1 MSLSSLSIRRPVLAT
16 VMSIVI
22 VLFGIIGYNYL
33 GIREYPAVDPPIVTV
48 STSYTG
54 ANADVIESQITEPL
68 EESINGIAGIRTL
81 TSVSR
86 EGRSTITVEFDLDVD
101 MEAAANDVR
110 DRVSRSLQRLPPDVE
125 NPIVSKADADSSPIV
140 FLSVSSDVRNPLET
154 SELANNLIRE
164 RMQTIPGVSE
174 VRIWG
179 EKRYSMRLWMDP
191 DKLTAYGLTPLD
203 VRQAIDRENI
213 ELPSGRIEGFNT
225 ELSVRTMSRLE
236 TPDQFNNLILKDD
249 GGNTVRFRDVG
260 TAMYGAE
267 NERTVLKRDGVQM
280 VGVVLIP
287 QPGAN
292 NIAIADEFYKRLD
305 SVLRDL
311 PADITTAIGF
321 DVTEYIR
328 ASITEVQDTIITA
341 FILVVLIIFLFLRD
355 WRTTIIPVI
364 VIPIALIG
372 AFFIMFISGFSINV
386 LTMLGLVLAIGLVV
400 DDAIVVMENIYSKIE
415 MGMEPVE
422 AGIRGAAEIFFAVLS
437 TTTALVAVFMPVI
450 FLEGLT
456 GRLFRE
462 FGIVLAGSVI
472 ISSFVAL
479 TLTPM
484 LSSKILKKRDKH
496 NFIYN
501 ATEPFFK
508 GLTDGYRNT
517 LTMFL
522 RVRWVAFIVIL
533 GAIGMIFYMGSQVQ
547 TELAPLEDRGRVR
560 VNISAPEGATFE
572 YMDNYIDEI
581 INVVKDSIPE
591 YSNIISVTSPGFG
604 ASSSVNTG
612 FVTLNLIDSDNR
624 DRTQQEIADQLG
636 SVLADFTAARPFVS
650 QDQTF
655 GGRRSGLPV
664 QFVIQAPNFDAL
676 KDNLPKFLDMA
687 SDNPT
692 FSVVDVDLK
701 FNRPELRIDINRDR
715 ARALGVSAL
724 DIAQTLQLAL
734 SGQRFSYFILNGKQ
748 YQVIGQLAREYRD
761 APINLLSL
769 SVKNN
774 RGDLIRLDN
783 LVTISEQ
790 SSPPQ
795 LFRFN
800 RYVSATVSAG
810 LARGMTLGDGIE
822 AMENIADQ
830 ILDDSFSTTL
840 AGTSR
845 DFSESSNSL
854 LFAFGLAVIL
864 IYLVLSAQFES
875 FRDPLI
881 ILFTV
886 PLAVSGAI
894 LSLWL
899 YGQTLNIFSQ
909 IGIIMLVGLVTK
921 NGILIVEFA
930 NQRKAA
936 GLNIMDAITDA
947 AVVRFRPILMTS
959 LSTILG
965 VAPIALALGAGSESR
980 VSMGIAVIGGLIFAS
995 LLTLYV
1001 IPAIYSYLSSKTTSV
1016 SNLDGALNESE
1027 IQDVLH
1033 TVDDEK
1039 ADVDHP

>member
-22 VLFGIIGYNYL
+22 VLFGVIGYNYL
-33 GIREYPAVDPPIVTV
+33 GVREYPAVDPPFITV
-48 STSYTG
+48 STNYVG

-81 TSVSR
+81 SSVSR
-86 EGRSTITVEFDLDVD
+86 EGRSTITVEFGLDID

-110 DRVSRSLQRLPPDVE
+110 DRVSRAQRLLPADVD
-125 NPIVSKADADSSPIV
+125 NPIVTKADADSNPIV
-140 FLSVSSDVRNPLET
+140 FLNVSSDERSALEV
-154 SELANNLIRE
+154 SDIANTFIRE

-191 DKLTAYGLTPLD
+191 GKLSAYGLTPLD

-236 TPDQFNNLILKDD
+236 TPEQFNNLIIKNQN
-249 GGNTVRFRDVG
+249 GNIVRFRDVG
-260 TAMYGAE
+260 FATLGAE

-292 NIAIADEFYKRLD
+292 NVAIADEFYNRLAQI
-305 SVLRDL
+305 SRDL
-311 PADITTAIGF
+311 PADIQLAIGF

-328 ASITEVQDTIITA
+328 ASIEEVKQTVVLA
-341 FILVVLIIFLFLRD
+341 FGLVVIIIFMFLRD

-372 AFFIMFISGFSINV
+372 AFFVMFIAGFSINV

-400 DDAIVVMENIYSKIE
+400 DDAIVVMENIYAKIE
-415 MGMEPVE
+415 QGMEPEE
-422 AGIRGAAEIFFAVLS
+422 AGIRGASEIFFAVIS
-437 TTTALVAVFMPVI
+437 TTTALVAVFLPVI

-462 FGIVLAGSVI
+462 FGMVLAGSVI

-484 LSSKILKKRDKH
+484 LSSKILKRRERQ
-496 NFIYN
+496 NVIYR
-501 ATEPFFK
+501 ATEPFFQA
-508 GLTDGYRNT
+508 LTNGYRTT
-517 LTMFL
+517 LEMFIN
-522 RVRWVAFIVIL
+522 VRWLAFVVIAVSVGIIGYL
-533 GAIGMIFYMGSQVQ
+533 GAQLQ
-547 TELAPLEDRGRVR
+547 TELAPLEDRGRARIFV
-560 VNISAPEGATFE
+560 SGPEGATFE
-572 YMDNYIDEI
+572 YMDNYLDE
-581 INVVKDSIPE
+581 VVGVMRDTIPE
-591 YSNIISVTSPGFG
+591 SRAIISVTSPGFS
-604 ASSSVNTG
+604 ATSSVNSG
-612 FVTLNLIDSDNR
+612 FITLVLADASER
-624 DRTQQEIADQLG
+624 GRTQQQIADDL
-636 SVLADFTAARPFVS
+636 SNVLRGFTGARSFVT
-650 QDQTF
+650 QDQTIG
-655 GGRRSGLPV
+655 GGRGGLPV
-664 QFVIQAPNFDAL
+664 QYVIQAPNFARLKEALPRFMDAAT
-676 KDNLPKFLDMA
+676 DD
-687 SDNPT
+687 PT

-701 FNRPELRIDINRDR
+701 FNRPELRIEINRDR
-715 ARALGVSAL
+715 ARTLGVSAL

-734 SGQRFSYFILNGKQ
+734 SGQRFSYFIMNGKQ
-748 YQVIGQLAREYRD
+748 YQVIGQLSREYRD
-761 APINLLSL
+761 APINLRSL
-769 SVKNN
+769 NVKNN
-774 RGDLIRLDN
+774 QGQLIQLDN
-783 LVTISEQ
+783 LVTVSEE
-790 SSPPQ
+790 SSPPS

-810 LARGMTLGDGIE
+810 LASGKTLGDGIE
-822 AMENIADQ
+822 AMDQIAAN
-830 ILDDSFSTTL
+830 ILDDSFSTSL

-845 DFSESSNSL
+845 DFAESSSSL
-854 LFAFGLAVIL
+854 LFAFVLAVIL
-864 IYLVLSAQFES
+864 IYLVLAAQFES
-875 FRDPLI
+875 FRDPFI

-894 LSLWL
+894 LSLWM
-899 YGQTLNIFSQ
+899 YGQTLNVFSQ

-930 NQRKAA
+930 NQRKTS
-936 GLNIMDAITDA
+936 GLNKFEAIADA

-965 VAPIALALGAGSESR
+965 VAPIALALGAGAESR
-980 VSMGIAVIGGLIFAS
+980 VSMGIAVIGGLIYAS
-995 LLTLYV
+995 VLTLYV
-1001 IPAIYSYLSSKTTSV
+1001 IPAVYTYFSSNPRPELNAEGQSEVGMENKGVDKEAKT
-1016 SNLDGALNESE
+1016 
-1027 IQDVLH
+1027 VL
-1033 TVDDEK
+1033 VDME
-1039 ADVDHP
+1039 

>member
-16 VMSIVI
+16 VMSIVV

-33 GIREYPAVDPPIVTV
+33 GVREYPAVDPPIVTV
-48 STSYTG
+48 STSYVG

-68 EESINGIAGIRTL
+68 EESINGIAGIRTI

-86 EGRSTITVEFDLDVD
+86 EGRSTITVEFDLDID
-101 MEAAANDVR
+101 MEAATNDVR
-110 DRVSRSLQRLPPDVE
+110 DRVSRALQRLPPDVD
-125 NPIVSKADADSSPIV
+125 NPIVSKADADSNPIV
-140 FLSVSSDVRNPLET
+140 FLSVSSDSRNALET
-154 SELANNLIRE
+154 SEIANNMIRE

-191 DKLTAYGLTPLD
+191 AKLAAYGLTPLD

-236 TPDQFNNLILKDD
+236 TPHEFNNLILKET
-249 GGNTVRFRDVG
+249 GGNVVRFRDVG
-260 TAMYGAE
+260 FATLGAE

-292 NIAIADEFYKRLD
+292 NIAIADEFYRRLD
-305 SVLRDL
+305 DVIKDL
-311 PADITTAIGF
+311 PSDITTGIGF

-328 ASITEVQDTIITA
+328 ASITEVQDTIVTA
-341 FILVVLIIFLFLRD
+341 FILVVIIIFLFLRD

-372 AFFIMFISGFSINV
+372 AFFIMFIAGFSINV
-386 LTMLGLVLAIGLVV
+386 LTMLALVLAIGLVV
-400 DDAIVVMENIYSKIE
+400 DDAIVVMENIYTKIE
-415 MGMEPVE
+415 QGMEPIE
-422 AGIRGAAEIFFAVLS
+422 ASIRGSAEIFFAVIS
-437 TTTALVAVFMPVI
+437 TTTALAAVFMPVI
-450 FLEGLT
+450 FLEGIT

-462 FGIVLAGSVI
+462 FGVVLAGSVI

-484 LSSKILKKRDKH
+484 LSSKILKRREKH
-496 NFIYN
+496 NFIYT
-501 ATEPFFK
+501 ATEPFFSA
-508 GLTDGYRNT
+508 LTNGYRNS
-517 LTMFL
+517 LNVFL
-522 RVRWVAFIVIL
+522 RFRWLSFVIIALSIGIVAYI
-533 GAIGMIFYMGSQVQ
+533 GSQVQ
-547 TELAPLEDRGRVR
+547 SELAPLEDRGRTRIFVT
-560 VNISAPEGATFE
+560 APEGATFE
-572 YMDNYIDEI
+572 YMDGYIDEI
-581 INVVKDSIPE
+581 VGVMKDTIPE
-591 YSNIISVTSPGFG
+591 YANIISVTSPGFG

-612 FVTLNLIDSDNR
+612 FVTLNLIGSDLR
-624 DRTQQEIADQLG
+624 DRTQQEISDELG
-636 SVLADFTAARPFVS
+636 TILNGYTGARSFVA

-655 GGRRSGLPV
+655 GGRRGGLPV

-676 KDNLPKFLDMA
+676 KENLPRFLDAA
-687 SDNPT
+687 SDDRT

-701 FNRPELRIDINRDR
+701 FNRPELKIEINRER

-734 SGQRFSYFILNGKQ
+734 SGQRFGYFILNGKQ
-748 YQVIGQLAREYRD
+748 YQVIGQLSREYRD
-761 APINLLSL
+761 APVSL
-769 SVKNN
+769 RSLNVKNN
-774 RGDLIRLDN
+774 RGELIQLDN
-783 LVTISEQ
+783 VVTISEQ

-810 LARGMTLGDGIE
+810 LARGMTLGDGID
-822 AMENIADQ
+822 AMERIAAET
-830 ILDDSFSTTL
+830 LDGNFTTTL
-840 AGTSR
+840 SGTSR
-845 DFSESSNSL
+845 DFAESNNSL
-854 LFAFGLAVIL
+854 LFAFALAVVL

-886 PLAVSGAI
+886 PLAVAGAI
-894 LSLWL
+894 LSLWA

-936 GLNIMDAITDA
+936 GLNIMEAILDA
-947 AVVRFRPILMTS
+947 ASTRFRPILMTS

-980 VSMGIAVIGGLIFAS
+980 VSMGIAVIGGLIYAS
-995 LLTLYV
+995 LLTLYI
-1001 IPAIYSYLSSKTTSV
+1001 IPGMYSYLSSKTAVV
-1016 SNLDGALNESE
+1016 SN
-1027 IQDVLH
+1027 V
-1033 TVDDEK
+1033 TVDPDAEVTLELK
-1039 ADVDHP
+1039 KQELSEA

>member
-1 MSLSSLSIRRPVLAT
+1 MSLSSLSIRRPVLAS
-16 VMSIVI
+16 VMSII
-22 VLFGIIGYNYL
+22 IILFGIIGYNYL
-33 GIREYPAVDPPIVTV
+33 GVREYPAVDPPIVTV
-48 STSYTG
+48 STSYVG

-68 EESINGIAGIRTL
+68 EESINGIAGIRTM

-101 MEAAANDVR
+101 MEAATNDVR
-110 DRVSRSLQRLPPDVE
+110 DRVSRSLQRLPPDVD
-125 NPIVSKADADSSPIV
+125 NPIVSKADADSNPIV
-140 FLSVSSDVRNPLET
+140 FLNVSSDIRNPLEV
-154 SELANNLIRE
+154 SDIANTLIRE

-179 EKRYSMRLWMDP
+179 EKRYAMRLWMDP
-191 DKLTAYGLTPLD
+191 AKLAAYGLTPLD
-203 VRQAIDRENI
+203 VRNAIDRENI

-236 TPDQFNNLILKDD
+236 TPDEFNNLILKDD
-249 GGNTVRFRDVG
+249 GGNVVRFRDVG
-260 TAMYGAE
+260 VATLGAE

-292 NIAIADEFYKRLD
+292 NIAITDEFYRRLD
-305 SVLRDL
+305 SVIRDL
-311 PADITTAIGF
+311 PEDINTAIGF

-328 ASITEVQDTIITA
+328 ASISEVQQTIVIA
-341 FILVVLIIFLFLRD
+341 FVLVVLIIFMFLRD

-372 AFFIMFISGFSINV
+372 SFFVMFIAGFSINV

-400 DDAIVVMENIYSKIE
+400 DDAIVVMENIYTKIE
-415 MGMEPVE
+415 KGMDPVE
-422 AGIRGAAEIFFAVLS
+422 AGIRGAAEIFFAVIS

-501 ATEPFFK
+501 ATEPIFK
-508 GLTDGYRNT
+508 GITDGYRKS
-517 LTMFL
+517 LAYFL
-522 RVRWVAFIVIL
+522 KFRWAAFIII
-533 GAIGMIFYMGSQVQ
+533 ATSAWMIFYIGSNVQ
-547 TELAPLEDRGRVR
+547 TELAPLEDRGRAR
-560 VNISAPEGATFE
+560 VTTVAPEGATFE
-572 YMDNYIDEI
+572 YMDSYIDEI
-581 INVVKDSIPE
+581 VSVIMDTIPE
-591 YSNIISVTSPGFG
+591 YKAIISVTSPGFG
-604 ASSSVNTG
+604 AASSVNTG
-612 FVTLNLIDSDNR
+612 FVNLILTDANER
-624 DRTQQEIADQLG
+624 TRTQQEIADELG
-636 SVLADFTAARPFVS
+636 DLLRDYTGARTFVS

-655 GGRRSGLPV
+655 GGRRQGLPV

-676 KDNLPKFLDMA
+676 KDNLPRFLDAA
-687 SDNPT
+687 SENPN

-701 FNRPELRIDINRDR
+701 FNRPEIRIEINRDR
-715 ARALGVSAL
+715 ARALGVSAR

-734 SGQRFSYFILNGKQ
+734 SGQRFSFFIKNGKQ

-761 APINLLSL
+761 SPINLQSL
-769 SVKNN
+769 YVKNS
-774 RGDLIRLDN
+774 RGELIQLDN
-783 LVTISEQ
+783 VVTISEQ
-790 SSPPQ
+790 SSPPS

-810 LARGMTLGDGIE
+810 LARGRTLGDGIE
-822 AMENIADQ
+822 AMQQIADEV
-830 ILDDSFSTTL
+830 LDESFATTL

-845 DFSESSNSL
+845 DFAESSNSL
-854 LFAFGLAVIL
+854 LFAFTLAVLL

-886 PLAVSGAI
+886 PLAVAGAI

-936 GLNIMDAITDA
+936 GLDIYESITDA
-947 AVVRFRPILMTS
+947 AAVRFRPILMTS

-1001 IPAIYSYLSSKTTSV
+1001 IPAMYTYLSSSTASV
-1016 SNLDGALNESE
+1016 SNLDTPQDIQIEELSPKEES
-1027 IQDVLH
+1027 VA
-1033 TVDDEK
+1033 T
-1039 ADVDHP
+1039 

>member
-22 VLFGIIGYNYL
+22 VIFGIIGYNYL
-33 GIREYPAVDPPIVTV
+33 GVREYPAVDPPIVTV
-48 STSYTG
+48 STNYVG

-86 EGRSTITVEFDLDVD
+86 EGRSTITVEFDLEVD

-110 DRVSRSLQRLPPDVE
+110 DRVSRAIQRLPPDVD

-140 FLSVSSDVRNPLET
+140 FLSVSSDIRNPLEV
-154 SELANNLIRE
+154 SDIANTMIKE

-191 DKLTAYGLTPLD
+191 GKLAAYGLTPLD
-203 VRQAIDRENI
+203 IRQAIDRENI

-236 TPDQFNNLILKDD
+236 NPEQFNNLILKDD
-249 GGNTVRFRDVG
+249 NGNIVRLRDVG
-260 TAMYGAE
+260 FATLGAE

-280 VGVVLIP
+280 VAVVLIP

-305 SVLRDL
+305 QVSRDL
-311 PADITTAIGF
+311 PEDINLAIGF
-321 DVTEYIR
+321 DITQFIR
-328 ASITEVQDTIITA
+328 ASISEVQQTIVIA
-341 FILVVLIIFLFLRD
+341 FILVFVIIFLFLRD
-355 WRTTIIPVI
+355 WRTTVIPII

-372 AFFIMFISGFSINV
+372 SFFIMFIAGFSINV
-386 LTMLGLVLAIGLVV
+386 LTMLGIVLAIGLVV
-400 DDAIVVMENIYSKIE
+400 DDAIVVMENIYAKIE
-415 MGMEPVE
+415 QGMEPVE
-422 AGIRGAAEIFFAVLS
+422 AGIRGATEIFFAVIS
-437 TTTALVAVFMPVI
+437 TTTALVAVFLPVI

-462 FGIVLAGSVI
+462 FGMVLAGSVI

-484 LSSKILKKRDKH
+484 LSSKILKKREKH

-501 ATEPFFK
+501 FTEPFFTGMTRVYK
-508 GLTDGYRNT
+508 TSLSY
-517 LTMFL
+517 FL
-522 RVRWVAFIVIL
+522 NIRWVAFIVIIASA
-533 GAIGMIFYMGSQVQ
+533 AIIAYIGSQLQ
-547 TELAPLEDRGRVR
+547 SELAPMEDRGRAR
-560 VNISAPEGATFE
+560 VIITAPEGSTFE
-572 YMDNYIDEI
+572 YVDQYIDEI
-581 INVVKDSIPE
+581 LTELKDSIPE
-591 YSNIISVTSPGFG
+591 RSAIVSVTSPGFG

-612 FVTLNLIDSDNR
+612 FVNLILK
-624 DRTQQEIADQLG
+624 DREERTRSQSQIADQVTGILRDYTG
-636 SVLADFTAARPFVS
+636 ARAFVS
-650 QDQTF
+650 QEQTF
-655 GGRRSGLPV
+655 GDRRGGLPI
-664 QFVIQAPNFDAL
+664 QYVIQATNFDKL
-676 KDNLPKFLDMA
+676 TEFLPQFLDA
-687 SDNPT
+687 AADDPT
-692 FSVVDVDLK
+692 FSIVDVDLK
-701 FNRPELRIDINRDR
+701 FNRPELRIEINRDR
-715 ARALGVSAL
+715 ARTLGVSAL

-748 YQVIGQLAREYRD
+748 YQVIGQLSREYRD
-761 APINLLSL
+761 APINLQSL
-769 SVKNN
+769 YVKNN
-774 RGDLIRLDN
+774 RGDLIQLDN
-783 LVTISEQ
+783 VVTITEQ

-795 LFRFN
+795 LYRFN

-810 LARGMTLGDGIE
+810 LAPGRSLGEGIE
-822 AMENIADQ
+822 AMDAIAARV
-830 ILDDSFSTTL
+830 LDDSFATTL
-840 AGTSR
+840 SGISR
-845 DFSESSNSL
+845 EFAESSSSL
-854 LFAFGLAVIL
+854 LFAFMLAVIL

-886 PLAVSGAI
+886 PLAVAGAI

-899 YGQTLNIFSQ
+899 FGQTLNIFSQ

-936 GLNIMDAITDA
+936 GLDILEAISDA
-947 AVVRFRPILMTS
+947 AAVRFRPILMTS

-1001 IPAIYSYLSSKTTSV
+1001 IPAMYTYISSKKLKSTD
-1016 SNLDGALNESE
+1016 LDQIALNVEA
-1027 IQDVLH
+1027 DMKH
-1033 TVDDEK
+1033 TTTPEPVQ
-1039 ADVDHP
+1039 

>member
-33 GIREYPAVDPPIVTV
+33 GVREYPAVDPPIVTV
-48 STSYTG
+48 STSYVG

-68 EESINGIAGIRTL
+68 EESINGIAGIRTI

-86 EGRSTITVEFDLDVD
+86 EGRSTITVEFNLDVD
-101 MEAAANDVR
+101 MEAATNDVR
-110 DRVSRSLQRLPPDVE
+110 DRVSRSLQRLPPDVD
-125 NPIVSKADADSSPIV
+125 NPIVSKADADSNPIV
-140 FLSVSSDVRNPLET
+140 FLNVSSDVRDPLET
-154 SELANNLIRE
+154 SEIANNMIRE

-191 DKLTAYGLTPLD
+191 GKLAAYGLTPLD

-236 TPDQFNNLILKDD
+236 TPDEFNNLILKET
-249 GGNTVRFRDVG
+249 GGNVVRFRDVG
-260 TAMYGAE
+260 FATYGAE

-292 NIAIADEFYKRLD
+292 NIAIADEFYNRLD
-305 SVLRDL
+305 DVINDL
-311 PADITTAIGF
+311 PDDINTAIGF
-321 DVTEYIR
+321 DITDYIR
-328 ASITEVQDTIITA
+328 ASITEVQETIITA
-341 FILVVLIIFLFLRD
+341 FVLVVLIIFMFLRD
-355 WRTTIIPVI
+355 WRTTVIPVI

-372 AFFIMFISGFSINV
+372 AFFIMFIAGFSINV
-386 LTMLGLVLAIGLVV
+386 LTMLALVLAIGLVV
-400 DDAIVVMENIYSKIE
+400 DDAIVVMENIYTKIE
-415 MGMEPVE
+415 QGMEPTE
-422 AGIRGAAEIFFAVLS
+422 ASIRGAAEIFFAVIS
-437 TTTALVAVFMPVI
+437 TTTALAAVFLPVI

-462 FGIVLAGSVI
+462 FGVVLAGSVI

-484 LSSKILKKRDKH
+484 LSSKILKRREKH

-501 ATEPFFK
+501 ATEPFFN
-508 GLTDGYRNT
+508 GLNNAYKSSLNA
-517 LTMFL
+517 FL
-522 RVRWVAFIVIL
+522 KVRWVSFIIIAASIGVI
-533 GAIGMIFYMGSQVQ
+533 AYIGSQVQ
-547 TELAPLEDRGRVR
+547 TELAPLEDRGRAR
-560 VNISAPEGATFE
+560 VIVTAPEGATFE
-572 YMDNYIDEI
+572 YMDSYIDE
-581 INVVKDSIPE
+581 VVDVMKDTIPE
-591 YSNIISVTSPGFG
+591 FANIISVTSPGFS
-604 ASSSVNTG
+604 ASSSVNSG
-612 FVTLNLIDSDNR
+612 FITLNLVDSDL
-624 DRTQQEIADQLG
+624 RTRSQQEIADELG
-636 SVLADFTAARPFVS
+636 IILNGYTGARAFVS

-664 QFVIQAPNFDAL
+664 QFVIQAPNFEAL
-676 KDNLPKFLDMA
+676 KNNLPKFLETA
-687 SDNPT
+687 SDDPT

-701 FNRPELRIDINRDR
+701 FNRPELKIEINRDR

-734 SGQRFSYFILNGKQ
+734 SGQRFGYFILNGKQ
-748 YQVIGQLAREYRD
+748 YQVIGQLSREYRD
-761 APINLLSL
+761 APINLRSL
-769 SVKNN
+769 NVKNS
-774 RGDLIRLDN
+774 RGELIQLDN
-783 LVTISEQ
+783 VVTISEQ

-822 AMENIADQ
+822 AMENIATQ
-830 ILDDSFSTTL
+830 TLDGNFTTTL

-845 DFSESSNSL
+845 DFAESSSSL
-854 LFAFGLAVIL
+854 LFAFALAVIL

-886 PLAVSGAI
+886 PLAVAGAI
-894 LSLWL
+894 LSLWA

-930 NQRKAA
+930 NQRKAT
-936 GLNIMDAITDA
+936 GLDIMEAITDA
-947 AVVRFRPILMTS
+947 AATRFRPILMTS

-980 VSMGIAVIGGLIFAS
+980 VSMGIAVIGGLIYAS

-1001 IPAIYSYLSSKTTSV
+1001 IPGVYSYLSSNTASV
-1016 SNLDGALNESE
+1016 SNVTLDP
-1027 IQDVLH
+1027 D
-1033 TVDDEK
+1033 
-1039 ADVDHP
+1039 ADIAKEVNKTNLIEA